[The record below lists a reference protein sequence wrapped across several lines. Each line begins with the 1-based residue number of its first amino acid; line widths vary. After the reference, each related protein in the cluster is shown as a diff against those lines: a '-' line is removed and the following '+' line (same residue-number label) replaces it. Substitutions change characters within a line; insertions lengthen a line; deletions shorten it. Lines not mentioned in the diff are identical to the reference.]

1 MHLLVCPTQDAA
13 RTLADTMFAWSKLDS
28 EGVAG
33 VGRYA
38 ARGALR
44 CVSVPPFSFLPNPSS
59 RSYLESEAILA
70 ARTFLSHFL
79 SLVLAAHPTLLV
91 VRFPYPPP
99 STPLAKTDTIS
110 DELLVTKLASLNFLQ
125 LAVRTCQAG
134 AGESIEKTKAA
145 DGSMKEV
152 KGKGR
157 SSWTALVARYEREV
171 GWLKKPEAKEVSRLF
186 VLCGRGELMRFR
198 SRRRSL
204 GRSSLGSS
212 RRGLQGMR

>member
-44 CVSVPPFSFLPNPSS
+44 FAFSHQKIERCADGYPH
-59 RSYLESEAILA
+59 SYLESEAILA

-99 STPLAKTDTIS
+99 TTPLAKSGDVS

-134 AGESIEKTKAA
+134 AGELIEKTKAA

-171 GWLKKPEAKEVSRLF
+171 GWLKRPEAKEVSLF
-186 VLCGRGELMRFR
+186 GVGWLRIADEGC
-198 SRRRSL
+198 SRRRSW
-204 GRSSLGSS
+204 GRCSLGSS
-212 RRGLQGMR
+212 RPGRRGTR